1 MAQELSRTERQVLAA
16 CQQVTTALDNL
27 KWLFEDT
34 MDSDLTQLRIEL
46 DERLELRDQIEA
58 DYQFY
63 SKYVFLLALAP
74 EE

>member
-1 MAQELSRTERQVLAA
+1 MAQELGRLERQVLAA

-27 KWLFEDT
+27 KWLFEDN
-34 MDSDLTQLRIEL
+34 MDANLTQLRIEL

-58 DYQFY
+58 DYRFY
-63 SKYVFLLALAP
+63 SKYALILALAP

>member
-1 MAQELSRTERQVLAA
+1 MAQEHSRLERQMLAA

-27 KWLFEDT
+27 KWLFEDN
-34 MDSDLTQLRIEL
+34 MDADLTQLRIEL

-63 SKYVFLLALAP
+63 SKYVLLLMLAP

>member
-16 CQQVTTALDNL
+16 CQQVTTALDTL
-27 KWLFEDT
+27 KWLFEDH
-34 MDSDLTQLRIEL
+34 MDADLTQFRIEL

-63 SKYVFLLALAP
+63 SRYVLLLALAP

>member
-1 MAQELSRTERQVLAA
+1 MAQELSRVERQVLAA
-16 CQQVTTALDNL
+16 CQQVTTALDTL
-27 KWLFEDT
+27 KWLFEDNI
-34 MDSDLTQLRIEL
+34 DADLTQLRIEL

-63 SKYVFLLALAP
+63 SKYVLLLTLAP

>member
-27 KWLFEDT
+27 KWLLEDNI
-34 MDSDLTQLRIEL
+34 DADLTQLRIEL

-58 DYQFY
+58 DYLFY
-63 SKYVFLLALAP
+63 WKYVLLLASAP

>member
-1 MAQELSRTERQVLAA
+1 MVQEHSRLERQVLAA

-27 KWLFEDT
+27 KWLFEDNI
-34 MDSDLTQLRIEL
+34 DADLTRLRVEL

-63 SKYVFLLALAP
+63 AKYVLLLALAP

>member
-1 MAQELSRTERQVLAA
+1 MAQELNRLERQMLAA
-16 CQQVTTALDNL
+16 CQQVTTALDDL
-27 KWLFEDT
+27 KWLFEDN
-34 MDSDLTQLRIEL
+34 MDTDLTQLRIEL

-63 SKYVFLLALAP
+63 WKYVLLLALAP

>member
-1 MAQELSRTERQVLAA
+1 MAQELSRVERQVLSA
-16 CQQVTTALDNL
+16 CQQVMTALDTL
-27 KWLFEDT
+27 KWLFNDNIDT
-34 MDSDLTQLRIEL
+34 DLTQLRIEL

-63 SKYVFLLALAP
+63 WKYVLLLASAP